1 MSLIIASNLSKSFGH
16 VDIFSGLNFTVE
28 HGSRMA
34 LVGPNG
40 VGKTTL
46 LRILIG
52 EDSAS
57 DGRVTKSK
65 KIRIGYLP
73 QTKDFQSDST
83 VWDECLTVFA

>member
-1 MSLIIASNLSKSFGH
+1 MSLIIANNLSKSFGH

-52 EDSAS
+52 EDSPS
-57 DGRVTKSK
+57 
-65 KIRIGYLP
+65 
-73 QTKDFQSDST
+73 
-83 VWDECLTVFA
+83 